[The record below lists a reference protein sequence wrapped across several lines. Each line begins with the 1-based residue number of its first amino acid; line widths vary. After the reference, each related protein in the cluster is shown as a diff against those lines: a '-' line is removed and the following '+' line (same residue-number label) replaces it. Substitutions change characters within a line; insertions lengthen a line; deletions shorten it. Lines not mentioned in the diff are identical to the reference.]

1 MTGTGTQADPY
12 IITSVADLYSM
23 ETLGGAAVYFELGAD
38 IDFNGTPYAE
48 NFSPIPLKCLS
59 FDGKGHSITNI
70 FVSDSSS
77 NSNLFTVPFQDS
89 QTITFKDLTLS
100 NISLTGRNITFF
112 SYSGSGSC
120 TINLYGCTFSTVI
133 DLRNVCCVMKSNLG
147 LNAELCTF
155 SFSGMICSSMPFFIS
170 DTLRR
175 CHIHLELLQ
184 LSGPDHES
192 SHTEHCF
199 FTGGCSVSDSY
210 ITGSFTA
217 SASFNPNGASCMSGW
232 ECSFSNFYSALAFS
246 GIPYCIW
253 DGTYNYACFYDRE
266 LSGIAYSRHYDEEY
280 QVFLPLTTA
289 QCKNAAYLQS
299 IGFVVEGG
307 N

>member
-120 TINLYGCTFSTVI
+120 TDPPGPVRMFWVLTFPDIVYRLPSSAAK
-133 DLRNVCCVMKSNLG
+133 N
-147 LNAELCTF
+147 
-155 SFSGMICSSMPFFIS
+155 CSS
-170 DTLRR
+170 
-175 CHIHLELLQ
+175 
-184 LSGPDHES
+184 
-192 SHTEHCF
+192 
-199 FTGGCSVSDSY
+199 
-210 ITGSFTA
+210 
-217 SASFNPNGASCMSGW
+217 
-232 ECSFSNFYSALAFS
+232 
-246 GIPYCIW
+246 
-253 DGTYNYACFYDRE
+253 
-266 LSGIAYSRHYDEEY
+266 
-280 QVFLPLTTA
+280 
-289 QCKNAAYLQS
+289 
-299 IGFVVEGG
+299 
-307 N
+307 